1 MKTTGGIIPSYCNED
16 GFYQLL
22 YSVCLH
28 RMADRIFGQKFNAVC
43 YYVFM
48 LYVLYENVLNND
60 NVEDVRHRVKRARRS
75 SSRSGGGSDGV
86 SDSFLKEAG
95 DIGDDNDG
103 LYPWMELL
111 LPVGIRY
118 DHGWSSRL
126 LVKQKRSFRAPIRI
140 SMAQY
145 SIVQRLKDWSLERMA
160 RCKEDR
166 GGVRCTFGGAGSC
179 KRDCVRARDVVEV
192 IDRLIYQECFEL
204 CGE

>member
-28 RMADRIFGQKFNAVC
+28 RLADRVFGQKFNAVC

-48 LYVLYENVLNND
+48 LYVLYENVLSSSN
-60 NVEDVRHRVKRARRS
+60 NVEDVRRRVKRARRS
-75 SSRSGGGSDGV
+75 RSVGDGV

-95 DIGDDNDG
+95 GDDNGDG

-166 GGVRCTFGGAGSC
+166 GGVRCTFGVGGGC
-179 KRDCVRARDVVEV
+179 KRDCVRARDVVEI

-204 CGE
+204 CGKGY